1 MNTYNTK
8 EKNIDLLYV
17 LVNVSINLS
26 DIMVNANGD
35 RKYFLQPYLDTVCI
49 LKWKIW
55 QSRHG
60 WVSTKNIFLYIDIY
74 ILGLILPLQNIQQIL
89 KKYI

>member
-49 LKWKIW
+49 LK
-55 QSRHG
+55 
-60 WVSTKNIFLYIDIY
+60 
-74 ILGLILPLQNIQQIL
+74 
-89 KKYI
+89 